1 MVKKIK
7 VYKNFK
13 INHSDRKSII
23 LIGNFDGLHIGHQKL
38 FNFAKLYK
46 SKKKLKIGVIT
57 FDPIPKMYFNS
68 SFKNYRISNFS
79 EKLNFLKKFNVDFV
93 INKKFNRKFSKTDYL
108 DFIKKILSKK
118 LQAKYI
124 FVSDNFRFGYKRKGN
139 VKLLKY
145 FEKKYNYKVVN
156 PRPLK
161 KKKLII
167 SSTLIRKLI
176 QKGNIELANK
186 FLNRN
191 WAIEGKVKIGR
202 KIGRKIGFPT
212 CNLDLKDYVIAQP
225 GVYAVK
231 IKIGSNK
238 KTFKGVANIGYRPT
252 FNQNKILLE
261 VNLFNFFKN
270 IYYKD
275 IKVEFINFIRKEKK
289 FKNISE
295 LKKQIKKDVDK
306 TKKILK

>member
-145 FEKKYNYKVVN
+145 FENKYNYKVVN

-161 KKKLII
+161 KK
-167 SSTLIRKLI
+167 
-176 QKGNIELANK
+176 EAYH
-186 FLNRN
+186 F
-191 WAIEGKVKIGR
+191 
-202 KIGRKIGFPT
+202 
-212 CNLDLKDYVIAQP
+212 
-225 GVYAVK
+225 
-231 IKIGSNK
+231 
-238 KTFKGVANIGYRPT
+238 
-252 FNQNKILLE
+252 FNT
-261 VNLFNFFKN
+261 
-270 IYYKD
+270 Y
-275 IKVEFINFIRKEKK
+275 
-289 FKNISE
+289 
-295 LKKQIKKDVDK
+295 
-306 TKKILK
+306 KKINTKRKY